1 MPLLFSYSVRAVANS
16 EPGPERGT
24 QTKGAEGA
32 LFGFRVGGKGSV
44 VSRRGVNDI
53 ALRPRAK
60 AITPERRA
68 EPRAAGVGAGS
79 ARSRR
84 SYGLGRERAEA

>member
-1 MPLLFSYSVRAVANS
+1 MPLLFSYSARAVANS

-44 VSRRGVNDI
+44 ESRRGVNDI
-53 ALRPRAK
+53 A
-60 AITPERRA
+60 PE
-68 EPRAAGVGAGS
+68 PWRAASRTRPLEEKGAPPCISSGIPDT
-79 ARSRR
+79 
-84 SYGLGRERAEA
+84 

>member
-44 VSRRGVNDI
+44 VSRRGVN
-53 ALRPRAK
+53 
-60 AITPERRA
+60 
-68 EPRAAGVGAGS
+68 GYS
-79 ARSRR
+79 
-84 SYGLGRERAEA
+84 AEAVSEPKRE